1 MGSKRHSES
10 FLHNNY
16 LKTTPELSFHIRFFT
31 PFIHIIIQILNKHK
45 KWQGGSIKTRKS
57 RRRIK
62 EYKTTKSLPE
72 GGKYQTPAKIILQ
85 VRCLKFRQFNKSSFG
100 GLFHYLFNLYFITTI
115 SYEHFFQACSYIFI
129 YRRKK
134 KNSKGRIKQEENIQ
148 KTILTQK
155 GIIKMIN
162 GSPSFTKSV

>member
-45 KWQGGSIKTRKS
+45 KLQGGSIKTRKS

-100 GLFHYLFNLYFITTI
+100 GLFHYLFNLCSIITI
-115 SYEHFFQACSYIFI
+115 PYELFSSLLVHFYIQKEEKEFKRKNQT
-129 YRRKK
+129 RRKYK
-134 KNSKGRIKQEENIQ
+134 EK
-148 KTILTQK
+148 ILTQK

-162 GSPSFTKSV
+162 

>member
-1 MGSKRHSES
+1 MTE
-10 FLHNNY
+10 
-16 LKTTPELSFHIRFFT
+16 
-31 PFIHIIIQILNKHK
+31 
-45 KWQGGSIKTRKS
+45 GSIKTRKS

-115 SYEHFFQACSYIFI
+115 PYEHFSSLLVYFYIQ
-129 YRRKK
+129 KEE
-134 KNSKGRIKQEENIQ
+134 KNSKGRIKQEKNIQ